1 MSSILK
7 LRQICPQPKFCPETI
22 VWTKLRVELEGT
34 KYLFGDSDDAEHF
47 FSLVEAPVPVTTNE
61 EQDLDGADGSADGDL
76 LLFLPGFCV
85 NGVWHGSLYDF

>member
-1 MSSILK
+1 MASSGAEIAEPLRQLTWHLNCFKNMSSILK

-47 FSLVEAPVPVTTNE
+47 F
-61 EQDLDGADGSADGDL
+61 L
-76 LLFLPGFCV
+76 LWKLL
-85 NGVWHGSLYDF
+85 SQ